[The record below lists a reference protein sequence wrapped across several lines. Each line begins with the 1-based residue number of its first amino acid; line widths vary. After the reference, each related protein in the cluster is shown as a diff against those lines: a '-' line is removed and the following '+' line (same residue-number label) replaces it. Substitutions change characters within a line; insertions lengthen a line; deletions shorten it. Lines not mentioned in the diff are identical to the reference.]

1 MQVGRFLKTRRVW
14 ISPESSL
21 VRGRRERGEGRME
34 IPPDWQAEIFAIL
47 MSAKIRSR
55 FSTKDRSDAADSVCV
70 LYTAQRLCRL
80 DPLPTH
86 SPHLAMFQSRPP
98 DPDQDLVVRAREGDT
113 SAFDALILKYGDKL
127 YGLVYNMTSHKEDA
141 HDLLQEIFVRAYQS
155 LGSFRGNSTFYTWI
169 YRIAVNQTLNFLKKR
184 NRRTDLSL
192 NDLDSSVQQDP
203 ALIDTTQEDD
213 RERQTQLNEL
223 QTKLNEALMKLSH
236 PHRMVVTM
244 FDIQGM
250 SHAEIAKLLKAS
262 EGTIRSRLHYAHLH
276 LQSALQESWKERF

>member
-1 MQVGRFLKTRRVW
+1 
-14 ISPESSL
+14 
-21 VRGRRERGEGRME
+21 
-34 IPPDWQAEIFAIL
+34 
-47 MSAKIRSR
+47 
-55 FSTKDRSDAADSVCV
+55 
-70 LYTAQRLCRL
+70 
-80 DPLPTH
+80 
-86 SPHLAMFQSRPP
+86 MFQSRPP
-98 DPDQDLVVRAREGDT
+98 DPDQGLVARAREGDT
-113 SAFDALILKYGDKL
+113 SAFDTLILKYGDKL

-141 HDLLQEIFVRAYQS
+141 HDLLQEIFLRAYQS
-155 LGSFRGNSTFYTWI
+155 LGRFRGNSTFYTWI

-192 NDLDSSVQQDP
+192 NDLDSSAQQDP
-203 ALIDTTQEDD
+203 ALIDTTQQDD

-223 QTKLNEALMKLSH
+223 QTKLNEAMMKLSD

-250 SHAEIAKLLKAS
+250 SHAEIAKVLKAS